1 MVDLRIE
8 NGTLVI
14 PEAGLVEAAVAI
26 DNGKVV
32 GIGAPGCLPEAKRT
46 IDASGKYVMPGVID
60 PHVHLGT
67 NPEQFSRL
75 AVSETGAAVIGGV
88 TTVGCYLRDQG
99 SYLKSYR
106 DYLETIDNGIYS
118 NMCFHIQISTE
129 EHLSELPA
137 YAAEIGSTTFKFYM
151 CGNPG
156 IVESADDGFIYA
168 GFRKVAALGKRAM
181 ASVHAENERII
192 DRWTREAMA
201 VKQDG
206 NLQDWQDTRPAIAE
220 EEAVIRAARLAQEAG
235 ARLYVVHITSQAAIE
250 RMRLLKKENKNLYA
264 EVTSAHLGLNTQDPI
279 GMLAKMIPPIRE
291 KKDSDALW
299 RGVREDVVDTF
310 GTDNVTRTIADK
322 RLDQGMWG
330 SRTGYAVLGTHLPV
344 LISEGYHKRG
354 VPLLDIVR
362 KATMSP
368 AKIFGLYPRKGT
380 IRVGS
385 DADIVI
391 LDLDKEQQVDPE
403 RLGSSSDFSIFQG
416 KTLKGW
422 PVMTIVNGR
431 VAAEDGRLAEQKGNG
446 SYLFRHL

>member
-1 MVDLRIE
+1 M
-8 NGTLVI
+8 
-14 PEAGLVEAAVAI
+14 
-26 DNGKVV
+26 
-32 GIGAPGCLPEAKRT
+32 
-46 IDASGKYVMPGVID
+46 
-60 PHVHLGT
+60 
-67 NPEQFSRL
+67 
-75 AVSETGAAVIGGV
+75 
-88 TTVGCYLRDQG
+88 
-99 SYLKSYR
+99 
-106 DYLETIDNGIYS
+106 
-118 NMCFHIQISTE
+118 
-129 EHLSELPA
+129 
-137 YAAEIGSTTFKFYM
+137 
-151 CGNPG
+151 
-156 IVESADDGFIYA
+156 
-168 GFRKVAALGKRAM
+168 
-181 ASVHAENERII
+181 
-192 DRWTREAMA
+192 
-201 VKQDG
+201 
-206 NLQDWQDTRPAIAE
+206 
-220 EEAVIRAARLAQEAG
+220 
-235 ARLYVVHITSQAAIE
+235 VHITSQAAIE

-279 GMLAKMIPPIRE
+279 GMLAKMVPPIRE
-291 KKDSDALW
+291 KKDSEALW

-391 LDLDKEQQVDPE
+391 LDLDKEQQVDPA